1 VEPQGTRA
9 HLFEALTTLQAEI
22 AQAEQ
27 TQPPGEPHAQA
38 LMELA
43 QWVPRVG
50 RACEHP
56 DTPEAELKQLL
67 SEATD
72 ALAGLREITMSEV
85 AA

>member
-1 VEPQGTRA
+1 
-9 HLFEALTTLQAEI
+9 
-22 AQAEQ
+22 
-27 TQPPGEPHAQA
+27 
-38 LMELA
+38 MELA

>member
-1 VEPQGTRA
+1 V
-9 HLFEALTTLQAEI
+9 
-22 AQAEQ
+22 QAEQ

-56 DTPEAELKQLL
+56 DTQEPELKNYLAEVNQ
-67 SEATD
+67 
-72 ALAGLREITMSEV
+72 ALDELREMMTE
-85 AA
+85 AAA